1 VIAGHFGLA
10 AAVKSRVPRAPL
22 WALMLATVWLDVL
35 FVPLLVLGVETFVP
49 AAIAAGSRPGY
60 GEGIIYADYTHSL
73 LGALVLSAAFG
84 ALIGW
89 RWGRTAG
96 IATGAVAFSHWLL
109 DLPMHRHD
117 MPLFPGNLG
126 DLPRL
131 GFGLW
136 QWPTAAALLELALV
150 LAGTF
155 LYWRAAVR
163 IAEGHGAELVRR
175 AHVTAGTM
183 LASGIVTL
191 ALSVAGL

>member
-22 WALMLATVWLDVL
+22 WALMLATVWLDVV
-35 FVPLLVLGVETFVP
+35 FVPLLALGVETIVP
-49 AAIAAGSRPGY
+49 AAGVVGSKPGY

-73 LGALVLSAAFG
+73 LGALVLSATFG

-117 MPLFPGNLG
+117 MPLLPGNLG

-136 QWPTAAALLELALV
+136 QWPTASALLELAFVLV
-150 LAGTF
+150 GTF

-163 IAEGHGAELVRR
+163 TAEGHGAELVRR
-175 AHVTAGTM
+175 AHVTAGAM